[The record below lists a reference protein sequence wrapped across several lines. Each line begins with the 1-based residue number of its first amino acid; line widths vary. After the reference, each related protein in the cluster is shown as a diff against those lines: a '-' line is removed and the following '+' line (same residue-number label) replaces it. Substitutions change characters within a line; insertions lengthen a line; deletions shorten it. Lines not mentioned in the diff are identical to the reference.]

1 MNKEILDQLKTRQVK
16 LEVLLAAHCNLKC
29 RYCARFSC
37 IADKEFYEFDQIVND
52 IRTLKKNK
60 LNVTCLSL
68 SGGEPLL
75 HPRII
80 EICRTIRLL
89 FHKIAITIFTNGKDI
104 SHMTEQFWKTLRA
117 CGVVIIFTKYDHSKI
132 NYDELIE
139 LCNKHRIKCYN
150 VCEVAKEDID
160 HTRSRMAANRL
171 NPNGS
176 EKFFSRNKLNCF
188 EDCPTLYNG
197 YIYQCG
203 KVAFVH
209 ILNKKFNKQF
219 EVVDADKLPVERAT
233 TDNYIEFMKQGTPFC
248 KYCNCSPSEWHP
260 WENSNFCEDD
270 WIYYE
275 PENTNSDTE
284 STEA

>member
-1 MNKEILDQLKTRQVK
+1 MNKEILDQLKTKQIR

-37 IADKEFYEFDQIVND
+37 IADKEFYEFDQIVKD
-52 IRTLKKNK
+52 LRTLKKNK

-80 EICRTIRLL
+80 DICKTIRLL
-89 FHKIAITIFTNGKDI
+89 FPKVAISIFTNGKDI
-104 SHMTEQFWKTLRA
+104 RHMSEQFWRTL
-117 CGVVIIFTKYDHSKI
+117 VICDVTILYTKYGCSNID
-132 NYDELIE
+132 YDKLVN
-139 LCNKHRIKCYN
+139 LCKEHHVKHNN
-150 VCEVAKEDID
+150 VVEVAKESID

-171 NPNGS
+171 NPDGS
-176 EKFFSRNKLNCF
+176 EKFFLRNKLNCYK
-188 EDCPTLYNG
+188 DCPTLYNG

-203 KVAFVH
+203 TIPFIHV
-209 ILNKKFNKQF
+209 LNEKYNKQF
-219 EVVDADKLPVERAT
+219 EVVDTDKLPVEQAT

-284 STEA
+284 ATEA